1 MRGRQF
7 DFWGLSVG
15 HASVS
20 APARAQGTAVP
31 MHIIGAACAA
41 LVPILMLL
49 KYLGSGDDSRSAWK
63 LLERADIVALI
74 FCVLAVLLLLVSL
87 LSGHRRSL
95 GIAAAALMFAVFG
108 LLLTFPLE
116 LPAQSDDVS
125 VKIGGYLA
133 PLFALIAAGAAVY
146 AAELAPAGP
155 GVARGALAGAGRGP
169 DPSFTTP
176 IGGGA
181 PAPTGAPQAPAGGG
195 VAPGWYDDPHGQ
207 ARLRYFD
214 GQNWTEQTSN

>member
-1 MRGRQF
+1 
-7 DFWGLSVG
+7 
-15 HASVS
+15 
-20 APARAQGTAVP
+20 

-49 KYLGSGDDSRSAWK
+49 KYLGSTGDDRSAWK
-63 LLERADIVALI
+63 LLERADIVSLI
-74 FCVLAVLLLLVSL
+74 FCVLAAGLLLASL
-87 LSGHRRSL
+87 LTGHRRSL
-95 GIAAAALMFAVFG
+95 GVAAAALMFAVFG
-108 LLLTFPLE
+108 LLITFPLE

-125 VKIGGYLA
+125 VKIGGYLT

-155 GVARGALAGAGRGP
+155 GARGALAGAGRGA

-181 PAPTGAPQAPAGGG
+181 AAPTGAPQAPAGGG
-195 VAPGWYDDPHGQ
+195 IAPGWYDDPQGQ
-207 ARLRYFD
+207 ARLRYYD

>member
-1 MRGRQF
+1 
-7 DFWGLSVG
+7 VG

-20 APARAQGTAVP
+20 APTKAQGNAVT
-31 MHIIGAACAA
+31 MHIIGVVCAVA
-41 LVPILMLL
+41 VPLLMLL
-49 KYLGSGDDSRSAWK
+49 KYLGSDGDDRSAWK

-74 FCVLAVLLLLVSL
+74 FCVIAAALLIVSL
-87 LSGHRRSL
+87 LNHRRSL
-95 GIAAAALMFAVFG
+95 GIAAAALLFAVFG

-116 LPAQSDDVS
+116 IPAQSDDVS
-125 VKIGGYLA
+125 VKLGGYLA
-133 PLFALIAAGAAVY
+133 PLFALIGAGAAVY

-155 GVARGALAGAGRGP
+155 GGRGALAGAGRGP

-176 IGGGA
+176 IGGNA
-181 PAPTGAPQAPAGGG
+181 PAPSGTPQAPAGGG
-195 VAPGWYDDPHGQ
+195 GIAPGWYDDPHRQ

>member
-1 MRGRQF
+1 
-7 DFWGLSVG
+7 
-15 HASVS
+15 
-20 APARAQGTAVP
+20 
-31 MHIIGAACAA
+31 MHIVGAACAA

-49 KYLGSGDDSRSAWK
+49 KYLGSDGDDRSAWK
-63 LLERADIVALI
+63 LLERSDIVALI
-74 FCVLAVLLLLVSL
+74 FCVLAAALLLASL
-87 LSGHRRSL
+87 LTGHRRSL

-108 LLLTFPLE
+108 LMLTFPLE
-116 LPAQSDDVS
+116 LPAQSDDVG
-125 VKIGGYLA
+125 VKIGGYLV

-146 AAELAPAGP
+146 AAELTPAGP
-155 GVARGALAGAGRGP
+155 GARGALAGAGRGP

-181 PAPTGAPQAPAGGG
+181 PAPTGPPQAPAGGG
-195 VAPGWYDDPHGQ
+195 TAPGWYDDPHGQ

>member
-1 MRGRQF
+1 MCLIGA
-7 DFWGLSVG
+7 VC
-15 HASVS
+15 A
-20 APARAQGTAVP
+20 AAVP
-31 MHIIGAACAA
+31 
-41 LVPILMLL
+41 LLMLL

-63 LLERADIVALI
+63 LLERADIVVLI
-74 FCVLAVLLLLVSL
+74 FCVLAAGLLVVSL
-87 LSGHRRSL
+87 LNHRRSL
-95 GIAAAALMFAVFG
+95 GVAAAALLFASFG

-133 PLFALIAAGAAVY
+133 PLFALIGAGAAIY
-146 AAELAPAGP
+146 AAELAPFGP
-155 GVARGALAGAGRGP
+155 GARGPLAGAGRGP

>member
-1 MRGRQF
+1 
-7 DFWGLSVG
+7 VG

-20 APARAQGTAVP
+20 APVRPQGTAAL
-31 MHIIGAACAA
+31 MHIVGAGCAL

-74 FCVLAVLLLLVSL
+74 FCVLAAGLLLASL
-87 LSGHRRSL
+87 FTGHRRSL
-95 GIAAAALMFAVFG
+95 GVAAAALLFAVFG

-116 LPAQSDDVS
+116 LPAQPGDVS
-125 VKIGGYLA
+125 VKIGGYLV

-155 GVARGALAGAGRGP
+155 GARGPLAGAGRGT
-169 DPSFTTP
+169 DPTFTTP

-181 PAPTGAPQAPAGGG
+181 AAPTGAPQAPAGGG
-195 VAPGWYDDPHGQ
+195 IAPGWYDDPHGQ
-207 ARLRYFD
+207 AKLRYYD

>member
-1 MRGRQF
+1 
-7 DFWGLSVG
+7 VG

-20 APARAQGTAVP
+20 APARPQGPAATW
-31 MHIIGAACAA
+31 HIVGAACAA

-49 KYLGSGDDSRSAWK
+49 KYLGSDGDDRSAWK
-63 LLERADIVALI
+63 LLERADIVSLI
-74 FCVLAVLLLLVSL
+74 FCVLAAGLLLASL
-87 LSGHRRSL
+87 LGGHRRSL

-125 VKIGGYLA
+125 VKIGGYLV
-133 PLFALIAAGAAVY
+133 PLFALISAGAAVY

-155 GVARGALAGAGRGP
+155 AARGALAGAGRAA

-181 PAPTGAPQAPAGGG
+181 AAPSGPPQAPAGGG
-195 VAPGWYDDPHGQ
+195 IAPGWYDDPHGQ
-207 ARLRYFD
+207 ARLRYYD